1 VHGGMGSGSGL
12 GTRLGPCTLYNKGD
26 RHRYSS
32 IPKLGGVSVGRAYS
46 GSSGK
51 AGGGS
56 VVGWREASNI
66 ATSSVS
72 TASMVLQVAGEGE
85 LYCEDI
91 RDRFS
96 NCEHSVV
103 MSGSDEDSC

>member
-1 VHGGMGSGSGL
+1 MGSGSGL
-12 GTRLGPCTLYNKGD
+12 GTRLGPCMLYSEGE
-26 RHRYSS
+26 RRRYSS
-32 IPKLGGVSVGRAYS
+32 SPKLGGVSVGGAYS

-56 VVGWREASNI
+56 VVGWREASNM

-72 TASMVLQVAGEGE
+72 TASIALRVAGEGE
-85 LYCEDI
+85 LYREDI

-96 NCEHSVV
+96 N
-103 MSGSDEDSC
+103 